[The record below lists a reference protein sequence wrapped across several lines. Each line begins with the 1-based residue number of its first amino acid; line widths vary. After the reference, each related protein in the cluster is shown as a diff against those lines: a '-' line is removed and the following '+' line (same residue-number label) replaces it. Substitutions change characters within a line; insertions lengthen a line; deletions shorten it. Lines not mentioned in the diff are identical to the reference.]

1 MMQPRPRT
9 ASFEQ
14 ASATAL
20 YQTYAPMIFGY
31 LRRQTPS
38 REDAEDLL
46 LDVFL
51 AAFER
56 GGLAAFPEE
65 EQVAW
70 LRQVAR
76 YKLIDYYR
84 RRARR
89 STTSIDAYAEEMYED
104 EALAPEQVALHH
116 EEERRLRAAVQQLS
130 PEQQQVLRLRFGE
143 GWRTAHI
150 AEVMGKQEG
159 AVRMVLS
166 RALKLLRGLYRDDQE
181 GVTPQ

>member
-1 MMQPRPRT
+1 MMQQRPRA
-9 ASFEQ
+9 ASFDQ

-31 LRRQTPS
+31 LRRNTPS
-38 REDAEDLL
+38 REDAEDLTL
-46 LDVFL
+46 EVFL

-56 GGLAAFPEE
+56 GGLAALPEE

-76 YKLIDYYR
+76 YKLTDYYR

-89 STTSIDAYAEEMYED
+89 SSASLDDYADEMEAD
-104 EALAPEQVALHH
+104 EALAPEHVAVQH

-130 PEQQQVLRLRFGE
+130 PAQQQVLRMRFSE
-143 GWRTAHI
+143 GWRTAQI
-150 AEVMGKQEG
+150 AEAVGKQEG

-166 RALKLLRGLYRDDQE
+166 RALNLLRRLYRDEQE
-181 GVTPQ
+181 GGTLR

>member
-1 MMQPRPRT
+1 MQQRPRAT
-9 ASFEQ
+9 GLDQ

-20 YQTYAPMIFGY
+20 FHTYSPMVFGY
-31 LRRQTPS
+31 LRRHTPA

-46 LDVFL
+46 LEVFL
-51 AAFER
+51 AVFER
-56 GGLAAFPEE
+56 GGLATLPEE

-76 YKLIDYYR
+76 YKLTDYYR

-89 STTSIDAYAEEMYED
+89 PTTSLEGYAEEMYAD
-104 EALAPEQVALHH
+104 EALAPEQVAMQH
-116 EEERRLRAAVQQLS
+116 EEEHRLRAAVQQLS
-130 PEQQQVLRLRFGE
+130 PAQQQVLRLRFGE
-143 GWRTAHI
+143 GWRTAQI
-150 AEVMGKQEG
+150 AEAVGKQEG

>member
-1 MMQPRPRT
+1 MMQQRPRA
-9 ASFEQ
+9 ASFDQ

-38 REDAEDLL
+38 REDAEDLT

-56 GGLAAFPEE
+56 GGLAVLPED

-76 YKLIDYYR
+76 YKLTDYYR

-89 STTSIDAYAEEMYED
+89 SSASLDAYADEMVAD
-104 EALAPEQVALHH
+104 EAQAASLSNFTPGLALASTRH
-116 EEERRLRAAVQQLS
+116 ETQYSRLFRS
-130 PEQQQVLRLRFGE
+130 
-143 GWRTAHI
+143 
-150 AEVMGKQEG
+150 
-159 AVRMVLS
+159 
-166 RALKLLRGLYRDDQE
+166 
-181 GVTPQ
+181 

>member
-1 MMQPRPRT
+1 
-9 ASFEQ
+9 
-14 ASATAL
+14 
-20 YQTYAPMIFGY
+20 MIFGY
-31 LRRQTPS
+31 LRRQTPA

-46 LDVFL
+46 LEVFL
-51 AAFER
+51 AACER
-56 GGLAAFPEE
+56 VGLEKLPEG

-76 YKLIDYYR
+76 YKLADYYR

-89 STTSIDAYAEEMYED
+89 PTSRLED
-104 EALAPEQVALHH
+104 HDDGAFADESLAPEEVLLHH

-143 GWRTAHI
+143 GWRTAQI
-150 AEVMGKQEG
+150 AEAVGKQEG

-166 RALKLLRGLYRDDQE
+166 RALNLLRRLYRDDEE
-181 GVTPQ
+181 GAMLQ

>member
-1 MMQPRPRT
+1 MQQRPRA
-9 ASFEQ
+9 ASLDQ

-20 YQTYAPMIFGY
+20 YQTHAPMLFGY
-31 LRRQTPS
+31 LRRNMPT

-56 GGLAAFPEE
+56 GGLAALPEE

-76 YKLIDYYR
+76 YKLTDYYR

-89 STTSIDAYAEEMYED
+89 PSASLDAYADEMYED
-104 EALAPEQVALHH
+104 EALAPEQVALQH

-130 PEQQQVLRLRFGE
+130 PAQQQVLRMRFGD
-143 GWRTAHI
+143 GWRTAQI
-150 AEVMGKQEG
+150 AEAVGKQEG

-166 RALKLLRGLYRDDQE
+166 RALNLLRRLYQDDQE
-181 GVTPQ
+181 GGMRR